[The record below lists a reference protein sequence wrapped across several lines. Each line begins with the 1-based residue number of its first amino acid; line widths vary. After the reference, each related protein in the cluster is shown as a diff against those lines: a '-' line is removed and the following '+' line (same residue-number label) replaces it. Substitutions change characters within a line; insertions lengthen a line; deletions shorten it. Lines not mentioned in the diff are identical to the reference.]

1 MEHGALYYV
10 LLGAAVVAAPAITD
24 RLLKARVGNG
34 WRFVLAVLAAALAG
48 VFLALIARPLGL

>member
-24 RLLKARVGNG
+24 RLFKARVSNG
-34 WRFVLAVLAAALAG
+34 WRFVLAILAAALAG
-48 VFLALIARPLGL
+48 VVLALVARPLGL

>member
-24 RLLKARVGNG
+24 RLLKDRAGNG
-34 WRFVLAVLAAALAG
+34 WRFILAVLAAALAG
-48 VFLALIARPLGL
+48 VILALIAGPLGL